1 MAKYVPIEMVKSYS
15 GKICEHSDVYFAKK
29 GNTLYTG
36 KICNPRTKPFS
47 EQELARQTKFRQAI
61 AAVNALTAEQKT
73 AYATA
78 FKNQS
83 KYGTLRG
90 YMFAQEYARLSSY
103 SHDYGHS
110 PYVVLR
116 IALRFPQSKHNLV
129 YSGDPE
135 GGVPTNK
142 QKY

>member
-61 AAVNALTAEQKT
+61 AAVNALTVEQKT

-78 FKNQS
+78 FMNQS

-90 YMFAQEYARLSSY
+90 YMFAQEYAKL
-103 SHDYGHS
+103 G
-110 PYVVLR
+110 
-116 IALRFPQSKHNLV
+116 
-129 YSGDPE
+129 
-135 GGVPTNK
+135 
-142 QKY
+142 

>member
-1 MAKYVPIEMVKSYS
+1 MAKYVPIEMV
-15 GKICEHSDVYFAKK
+15 SDVYFAKK

-61 AAVNALTAEQKT
+61 AAVNALTEEQKT

-90 YMFAQEYARLSSY
+90 YMFAQEYAKL
-103 SHDYGHS
+103 
-110 PYVVLR
+110 
-116 IALRFPQSKHNLV
+116 
-129 YSGDPE
+129 GD
-135 GGVPTNK
+135 
-142 QKY
+142 

>member
-61 AAVNALTAEQKT
+61 AAVNALTVEQKT

-90 YMFAQEYARLSSY
+90 YMFAQEYEKIGA
-103 SHDYGHS
+103 
-110 PYVVLR
+110 
-116 IALRFPQSKHNLV
+116 
-129 YSGDPE
+129 
-135 GGVPTNK
+135 
-142 QKY
+142 

>member
-36 KICNPRTKPFS
+36 KICNPR
-47 EQELARQTKFRQAI
+47 QAI
-61 AAVNALTAEQKT
+61 AAVNALTVEQKT

-90 YMFAQEYARLSSY
+90 YMFAQEYAKL
-103 SHDYGHS
+103 G
-110 PYVVLR
+110 
-116 IALRFPQSKHNLV
+116 N
-129 YSGDPE
+129 
-135 GGVPTNK
+135 
-142 QKY
+142 

>member
-61 AAVNALTAEQKT
+61 AAVNALTVEQQT

-90 YMFAQEYARLSSY
+90 YMFAQEYAKL
-103 SHDYGHS
+103 
-110 PYVVLR
+110 
-116 IALRFPQSKHNLV
+116 A
-129 YSGDPE
+129 
-135 GGVPTNK
+135 
-142 QKY
+142 

>member
-73 AYATA
+73 AYAAA

-83 KYGTLRG
+83 KYSTLRG
-90 YMFAQEYARLSSY
+90 YMFAQEYARLS
-103 SHDYGHS
+103 
-110 PYVVLR
+110 
-116 IALRFPQSKHNLV
+116 
-129 YSGDPE
+129 
-135 GGVPTNK
+135 
-142 QKY
+142 

>member
-47 EQELARQTKFRQAI
+47 AEELARQTKFRQAI
-61 AAVNALTAEQKT
+61 AAVNALTNEQK
-73 AYATA
+73 AEYATA

-90 YMFAQEYARLSSY
+90 YMFAKEYEKLA
-103 SHDYGHS
+103 
-110 PYVVLR
+110 
-116 IALRFPQSKHNLV
+116 
-129 YSGDPE
+129 
-135 GGVPTNK
+135 
-142 QKY
+142 

>member
-90 YMFAQEYARLSSY
+90 YMFAQEYAKL
-103 SHDYGHS
+103 
-110 PYVVLR
+110 
-116 IALRFPQSKHNLV
+116 
-129 YSGDPE
+129 GD
-135 GGVPTNK
+135 
-142 QKY
+142 

>member
-61 AAVNALTAEQKT
+61 AAVKALTAEQKT
-73 AYATA
+73 AYAEA
-78 FKNQS
+78 FANQK
-83 KYGTLRG
+83 KYSSLQG
-90 YMFAQEYARLSSY
+90 YMFAQEYARLS
-103 SHDYGHS
+103 
-110 PYVVLR
+110 
-116 IALRFPQSKHNLV
+116 
-129 YSGDPE
+129 
-135 GGVPTNK
+135 
-142 QKY
+142 

>member
-83 KYGTLRG
+83 KYGSLRG
-90 YMFAQEYARLSSY
+90 YMFAQEYAKL
-103 SHDYGHS
+103 G
-110 PYVVLR
+110 
-116 IALRFPQSKHNLV
+116 N
-129 YSGDPE
+129 
-135 GGVPTNK
+135 
-142 QKY
+142 

>member
-1 MAKYVPIEMVKSYS
+1 MVKSYS

-61 AAVNALTAEQKT
+61 AAVNALTVEQKT

-90 YMFAQEYARLSSY
+90 YMFAQEYAKI
-103 SHDYGHS
+103 G
-110 PYVVLR
+110 
-116 IALRFPQSKHNLV
+116 A
-129 YSGDPE
+129 
-135 GGVPTNK
+135 
-142 QKY
+142 